1 VTQQHFV
8 RRREALWNRFEGIVN
23 GGNKALRA
31 QAAWFPRG
39 FRELTQDLNI
49 ARANGYDPSI
59 IERLNRL
66 VLEGNQLLYGQR
78 SLSLRAPLNFIF
90 RVFPQ
95 AVRSQW
101 RGLGAVH
108 LLFYGLLFF
117 TALLCVRFPEA
128 VYDLFPPYQ
137 LHALEEMYDP
147 QSEYFLTPR
156 EISSDA
162 DMFGFY
168 IYNNVSIA
176 FKTFAGGILA
186 GFGSLMILAFNA
198 VFIGAAAAHC
208 INSGFAETFFS
219 FTSGHS
225 AFELTGIV
233 FSAQAGLLLGYRFF
247 VTKGLTREASVRS
260 AAAAALP
267 IITGS
272 ALLLLIAAVIEGFWS
287 SRHEIDPAIHYGSG
301 AAGALLLAAYFIFA
315 GRKRR

>member
-1 VTQQHFV
+1 MTQQHFV
-8 RRREALWNRFEGIVN
+8 RRREALWHRFEGIIN
-23 GGNKALRA
+23 GGNRA
-31 QAAWFPRG
+31 VRAEAAWFPRG

-66 VLEGNQLLYGQR
+66 VLEGNQILYGRR
-78 SLSLRAPLNFIF
+78 SLSLKAPFNFML
-90 RVFPQ
+90 RDFPR

-108 LLFYGLLFF
+108 LVFYGLLFF
-117 TALLCVRFPEA
+117 TALVCIRFPEA
-128 VYDLFPPYQ
+128 ARDLLPGQ
-137 LHALEEMYDP
+137 LYELEEMYDP
-147 QSEYFLTPR
+147 KSESFLTPR

-168 IYNNVSIA
+168 IYNNISIA
-176 FKTFAGGILA
+176 FRTFAGGIFA
-186 GFGSLMILAFNA
+186 GFGSLMILSFNA
-198 VFIGAAAAHC
+198 VFIAAAAAHV

-219 FTSGHS
+219 FISGHS

-247 VTKGLTREASVRS
+247 VTKGLSREASVRS

-272 ALLLLIAAVIEGFWS
+272 ALLLLIAAAIEAFWS
-287 SRHEIDPAIHYGSG
+287 SRHEIAPVIHYGSG

-315 GRKRR
+315 GRKWR